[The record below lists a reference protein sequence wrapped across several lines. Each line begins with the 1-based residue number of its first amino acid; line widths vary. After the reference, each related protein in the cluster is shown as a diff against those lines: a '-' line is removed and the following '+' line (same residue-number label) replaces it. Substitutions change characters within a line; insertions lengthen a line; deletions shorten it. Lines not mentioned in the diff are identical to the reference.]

1 MSRDAGPMLAAALR
15 LQAIEGHGP
24 GCLACA
30 EVRREA
36 AELDFADRELELREA
51 EADARQAGAELERLA
66 DRQRRERLLSR
77 EQKRSGE
84 Q

>member
-1 MSRDAGPMLAAALR
+1 MLAAALR

-51 EADARQAGAELERLA
+51 EAAARQAGAELERLA
-66 DRQRRERLLSR
+66 ARSRAERWSARLLSPER
-77 EQKRSGE
+77 KRSGE

>member
-1 MSRDAGPMLAAALR
+1 MLAAALR

-51 EADARQAGAELERLA
+51 EAAARQAGAELERLA
-66 DRQRRERLLSR
+66 ARSRAERRARLLSSER
-77 EQKRSGE
+77 KRSGE